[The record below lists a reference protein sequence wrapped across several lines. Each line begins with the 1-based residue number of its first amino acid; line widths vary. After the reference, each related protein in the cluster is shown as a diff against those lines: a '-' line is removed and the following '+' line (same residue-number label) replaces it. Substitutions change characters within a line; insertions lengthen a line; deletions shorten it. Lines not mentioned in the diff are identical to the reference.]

1 MYLETTL
8 SRKRSKYILILFDRW
23 LLYLSKKMVIV
34 EPRLFLSSKTV
45 QLKSKISVT
54 VSSLCV
60 G

>member
-1 MYLETTL
+1 MYLETML
-8 SRKRSKYILILFDRW
+8 SRKRRKYNLILFDRW
-23 LLYLSKKMVIV
+23 LLYLPKKVVIV
-34 EPRLFLSSKTV
+34 EPELFFSSKTV

>member
-1 MYLETTL
+1 MYLETML
-8 SRKRSKYILILFDRW
+8 SRKRRKYNLILFDRW
-23 LLYLSKKMVIV
+23 LLYLSKKVVIV
-34 EPRLFLSSKTV
+34 EPELFSSKTV

>member
-8 SRKRSKYILILFDRW
+8 SRKRSKYNLILFDRW
-23 LLYLSKKMVIV
+23 LLYLSKKVVIV
-34 EPRLFLSSKTV
+34 EPELFFSSKTV

>member
-1 MYLETTL
+1 MYLETML
-8 SRKRSKYILILFDRW
+8 SRKRRKYNLILFDRW
-23 LLYLSKKMVIV
+23 LLYLSKKVVIV
-34 EPRLFLSSKTV
+34 EPELFFSSKTV